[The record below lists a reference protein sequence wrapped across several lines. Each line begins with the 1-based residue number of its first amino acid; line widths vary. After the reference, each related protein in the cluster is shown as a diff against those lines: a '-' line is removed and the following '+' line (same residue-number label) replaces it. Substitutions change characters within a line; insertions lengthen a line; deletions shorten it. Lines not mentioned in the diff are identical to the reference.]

1 MDNYAV
7 TGMNVRIIGRV
18 LRIAHTT
25 WLGWS
30 GSGIAFKTS
39 ASEVTADLVSITN
52 SGSYADYA
60 YLGLVLNDDI
70 EHMQKIRVDR
80 GTHTIELLHN
90 PELHETKVQL
100 LKLSE
105 SRNDKIGIAMIHADS
120 PILPTRAKERK
131 ILFIGDSVTAGYGVD
146 IEDDGAYSFS
156 TRDENVLHS
165 YAAMTARALDADFQI
180 VAGSGKGVI
189 SNSIDPSTD
198 LPDTE
203 GLIPA
208 LYPYVDR
215 HAEEIIKIYLSAH
228 GQNENARDLTVYDP
242 GFFVP
247 DVIVTFLG
255 TNDSF
260 FTKGIPTRM
269 QHFTQ
274 RYSELLRALGRDYPG
289 AQRLVIYGTM
299 EQSLSEACY
308 QAAGL
313 SNSQYLQLPL
323 QDPADGF
330 GGGMHPSLRT
340 QEKLAEAVTTRIR
353 QMMDWQ

>member
-165 YAAMTARALDADFQI
+165 
-180 VAGSGKGVI
+180 
-189 SNSIDPSTD
+189 
-198 LPDTE
+198 
-203 GLIPA
+203 
-208 LYPYVDR
+208 
-215 HAEEIIKIYLSAH
+215 
-228 GQNENARDLTVYDP
+228 
-242 GFFVP
+242 
-247 DVIVTFLG
+247 
-255 TNDSF
+255 
-260 FTKGIPTRM
+260 
-269 QHFTQ
+269 
-274 RYSELLRALGRDYPG
+274 
-289 AQRLVIYGTM
+289 
-299 EQSLSEACY
+299 
-308 QAAGL
+308 
-313 SNSQYLQLPL
+313 
-323 QDPADGF
+323 
-330 GGGMHPSLRT
+330 
-340 QEKLAEAVTTRIR
+340 
-353 QMMDWQ
+353 